1 MLFFAAYSGRLT
13 QGDVVSL
20 QSYESSLLC
29 IAAVERCVGPQ
40 LLCRWFY
47 RYSELPA
54 RLRSAMKPSDTQHEL
69 YLSTHKDEN
78 TRESVLGLCRVV
90 AELGE
95 GGQTGN
101 VHLCRYIFDTQK
113 QALILMRTVEWI
125 VRGVSE
131 SASAPGMASF
141 IKNANIKKRRCKFP
155 LVLICHSYWQAIA

>member
-1 MLFFAAYSGRLT
+1 MACQPFMLFFAAYSGRLT

-54 RLRSAMKPSDTQHEL
+54 RLRAAMKPSNAQHEL

-78 TRESVLGLCRVV
+78 T
-90 AELGE
+90 
-95 GGQTGN
+95 
-101 VHLCRYIFDTQK
+101 
-113 QALILMRTVEWI
+113 
-125 VRGVSE
+125 
-131 SASAPGMASF
+131 
-141 IKNANIKKRRCKFP
+141 
-155 LVLICHSYWQAIA
+155 